1 MLPDINVYKILEI
14 IGTIAFA
21 SSGAMVAVKRRLDY
35 LGIVVLGV
43 TTAVGGGMCR
53 DILIGQ
59 TPPGMFLDPTNTII
73 AFWTVN
79 CMFLTIRMKW
89 SQLLHLQGETYDN
102 IMNFLGQQWD
112 LGFSL
117 PPESTWPSAPVLET
131 TASSAPFW
139 VSSPAWE
146 EGSSVTSF
154 PDRPLWSLG
163 SISTPGASIAGAV
176 SYLLFMQATDHNLS
190 MFLSSSIVVM
200 IRLLARKYD
209 WNLPGAQ

>member
-102 IMNFLGQQWD
+102 ILNFLAGVNMAISAGFGNNGFLCAFLGVITGVGGGILRDILSGQ
-112 LGFSL
+112 
-117 PPESTWPSAPVLET
+117 TPVVLRKHIY
-131 TASSAPFW
+131 AC
-139 VSSPAWE
+139 
-146 EGSSVTSF
+146 
-154 PDRPLWSLG
+154 
-163 SISTPGASIAGAV
+163 ASIAGAV